1 MRLTCLGT
9 GSPESHAAR
18 ASSGYLLEVAGQRL
32 LLDCGGGVVSRLIE
46 AGFRPAD
53 VDHVFFS
60 HLHSDHMMDYARLVH
75 AHWDE
80 GGQTEERVLQVTG
93 PAPIAT
99 ITQRL
104 FGDQGAFAFDL
115 TARCELQGSKDVW
128 VARGGQLPR
137 PWPKPQ
143 VQEVQP
149 GIKLEGPGWRLTS
162 CSVPHAQPHLTCMAL
177 RLESDDGKS
186 LVYSGDAALCPELEA
201 LAEGADLLLHWCYR
215 HDEEDAPAFIRRMSP
230 MPSEI
235 GAMAK
240 RIGVR
245 HLALTHFRSAV
256 DETDG
261 LLQRMRSA
269 GQAAFGGPVTM
280 ASDLLAI
287 DI

>member
-1 MRLTCLGT
+1 MRLICLGT

-46 AGFRPAD
+46 AGLRPAD
-53 VDHVFFS
+53 IDRLIFS

-75 AHWDE
+75 AYWDE
-80 GGQTEERVLQVTG
+80 GGQSDTRFLQVTG
-93 PAPIAT
+93 PAPIAA

-104 FGDQGAFAFDL
+104 FGPEGAFAFDL
-115 TARCELQGSKDVW
+115 TARCELQGSKDIW

-137 PWPKPQ
+137 PWPQPQ
-143 VQEVQP
+143 VQEAEP
-149 GIKLEGPGWRLTS
+149 GFQLDGDGWRLTS

-177 RLESDDGKS
+177 KIEDASGRS

-215 HDEEDAPAFIRRMSP
+215 HDEEAAPDFIRRMSP
-230 MPSEI
+230 TPTEI

-240 RIGVR
+240 SIGVK
-245 HLALTHFRSAV
+245 HLALTHIRAAV
-256 DETDG
+256 DEADG
-261 LLQRMRSA
+261 LLERMQAA

-280 ASDLLAI
+280 ARDLMTFEI
-287 DI
+287 

>member
-9 GSPESHAAR
+9 GSPESHPGR

-46 AGFRPAD
+46 AGLRPAD
-53 VDHVFFS
+53 IDQVFFS
-60 HLHSDHMMDYARLVH
+60 HLHSDHMMDFARLVH

-80 GGQTEERVLQVTG
+80 GGQSDGRHLQVTG

-104 FGDQGAFAFDL
+104 VGAQGAFAFDL

-137 PWPKPQ
+137 PWPQPQ
-143 VQEVQP
+143 IYEVEP
-149 GIKLEGPGWRLTS
+149 GFILEGQGWRLTS
-162 CSVPHAQPHLTCMAL
+162 CTVPHAQPHLICMAF
-177 RLESDDGKS
+177 RFDDSAGRS

-215 HDEEDAPAFIRRMSP
+215 HDEEAAPDFIRRMSP
-230 MPSEI
+230 TPSEI

-240 RIGVR
+240 RIGVK
-245 HLALTHFRSAV
+245 HLALTHFRAAV
-256 DETDG
+256 DETEG
-261 LLQRMRSA
+261 LLQRMQSA
-269 GQAAFGGPVTM
+269 GQAAFAGPVTM
-280 ASDLLAI
+280 ASDLLAL